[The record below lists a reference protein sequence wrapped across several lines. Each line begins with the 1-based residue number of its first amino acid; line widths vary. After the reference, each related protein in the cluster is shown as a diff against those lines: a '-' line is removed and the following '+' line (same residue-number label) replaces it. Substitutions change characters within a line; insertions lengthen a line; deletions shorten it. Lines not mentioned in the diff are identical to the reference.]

1 MTFRVVK
8 LKASPGDGVFDCQ
21 SLVAYLEQGASKD
34 CPMNIYGYTAY
45 IDILRVCLIVLS
57 FILYLLLRIS
67 ILYGARV
74 EAGSG
79 DHV

>member
-8 LKASPGDGVFDCQ
+8 LKFSPGDGVFDCQ
-21 SLVAYLEQGASKD
+21 GLVAYLEQGASKD
-34 CPMNIYGYTAY
+34 SPMNINGYTAY
-45 IDILRVCLIVLS
+45 IDIFRVCLIVLS
-57 FILYLLLRIS
+57 FSLYLLVRIS
-67 ILYGARV
+67 LIYGARV

>member
-8 LKASPGDGVFDCQ
+8 LKASSGDGVFDCQ

-45 IDILRVCLIVLS
+45 IDTFRACLIVLGFS
-57 FILYLLLRIS
+57 LYLLVRIS
-67 ILYGARV
+67 LLYGTRV
-74 EAGSG
+74 EACSG